1 MRTMSRLSIFLGLV
15 LLLFMLPVGVAT
27 AQQPAAEGSGTAVI
41 SDSSPTTMSDRIT
54 ITMSGVSAPPSGSSY
69 QAWLVSDSGSQ
80 RLDLGTL
87 SVEANGAVNHTYT
100 SPNGENLIAKYNKLT
115 INQGNT
121 TVFSADIPAGAMAH
135 IRHLLVAWP
144 ETSNKGI
151 LTNLREQLQLALD
164 HANLAKNATVLEGE
178 NSVRLHVHHVINIIE
193 GASGPNFDQASGNP
207 GDGIG
212 VLTHAADR
220 KHAGFAAGQAPNRA
234 TLVDQSKNVEIAGKN
249 AEDWAVQA
257 RDQAVVVLSQSNI
270 NNAKLL
276 LNPIISQ
283 LEAAINGFD
292 ANRNGQIEYV
302 AGEAGARQA
311 YVAAQRMATYN
322 IQAGTGAGPSPF
334 PPVVGETTI
343 PLLAQIALAASLV
356 LIGTGGVFLLRG
368 RRSRANS

>member
-15 LLLFMLPVGVAT
+15 LLLFTLPVGVAT
-27 AQQPAAEGSGTAVI
+27 AQQPTAEGSGTAVI
-41 SDSSPTTMSDRIT
+41 SDSSATTLSDRIT
-54 ITMSGVSAPPSGSSY
+54 ITMSGVTAPPSGSSY
-69 QAWLVSDSGSQ
+69 QAWLVSDNGSQ

-87 SVEANGAVNHTYT
+87 TVGANGSVNHSYT
-100 SPNGENLIAKYNKLT
+100 SPNGENLIARYNKLAIT
-115 INQGNT
+115 LGNA

-151 LTNLREQLQLALD
+151 LTNLREQLQLALN
-164 HANLAKNATVLEGE
+164 HANLARNATALEGE
-178 NSVRLHVHHVINIIE
+178 GSLRLHVHHVINIIE

-220 KHAGFAAGQAPNRA
+220 KHAGFAASQAPGRA
-234 TLVDQSKNVEIAGKN
+234 TLVDQSKNVETAGKN
-249 AEDWAVQA
+249 AEDWAIMA
-257 RDQAVVVLSQSNI
+257 RDQALIVLSQANI
-270 NNAKLL
+270 NTAKLL
-276 LNPIISQ
+276 LNPVVSQ

-292 ANRNGQIEYV
+292 ANRNGNIQYV
-302 AGEAGARQA
+302 AGEAGTRQA

-322 IQAGTGAGPSPF
+322 IQAGTGAGGTGGLPG
-334 PPVVGETTI
+334 VGESTI
-343 PLLAQIALAASLV
+343 PILAQIALAASLV

-368 RRSRANS
+368 RRSRASS